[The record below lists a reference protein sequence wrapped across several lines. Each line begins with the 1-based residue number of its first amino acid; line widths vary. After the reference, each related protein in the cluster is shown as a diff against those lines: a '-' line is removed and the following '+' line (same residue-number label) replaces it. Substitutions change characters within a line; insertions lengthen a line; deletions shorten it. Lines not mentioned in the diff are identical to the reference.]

1 MTTPSIEYGVLS
13 PMLIVF
19 AVAVAGVLVEAFG
32 SSRTRYGTQMV
43 LSLSGLVAAFIAV
56 VRNYAT
62 IGAGQP
68 AAVAAVAVDRPALM
82 LQGTIV
88 LFAIV
93 GVLLIG
99 ERRRDSD
106 SAAAGLD
113 AFTPQASSIP
123 GSLAEKTATKAAIA
137 QTEVFPLTMFAV
149 GGMMLFPAAGDL
161 L

>member
-43 LSLSGLVAAFIAV
+43 LSLSGLLAAFIAV

-99 ERRRDSD
+99 
-106 SAAAGLD
+106 
-113 AFTPQASSIP
+113 
-123 GSLAEKTATKAAIA
+123 
-137 QTEVFPLTMFAV
+137 
-149 GGMMLFPAAGDL
+149 
-161 L
+161 